1 MIAALRLRVPKW
13 VKRRHD
19 PLSVTGVDRPSIGSL
34 TDDVGQEHLTAPC
47 AQDRE
52 LHAIGAGAV
61 AGLAVPQGKAAQ
73 SRVAGA
79 ARQ

>member
-1 MIAALRLRVPKW
+1 M
-13 VKRRHD
+13 RHD
-19 PLSVTGVDRPSIGSL
+19 PLSVTGVDRPWIGLS
-34 TDDVGQEHLTAPC
+34 TDDVGQEHLTHLAAL

-52 LHAIGAGAV
+52 PHAIGAGAV